1 MSCRKVTGC
10 ELSVNDGGV
19 GGEWGVGRRVAGGA
33 PTAIKR
39 QIRTN
44 KRPIHE
50 GGRVQLEQMGV
61 GVGRT
66 GRKSGSDGVGMVI
79 SSRRHSGPAR
89 PRRHQSGSGM
99 SARSFERF
107 VSRLQNNTAADKQ

>member
-1 MSCRKVTGC
+1 MSGSKVTGC
-10 ELSVNDGGV
+10 ELSMNDGGV
-19 GGEWGVGRRVAGGA
+19 GGEWGWVRRVAGGA

-61 GVGRT
+61 GGGAGWGRV
-66 GRKSGSDGVGMVI
+66 DGQKERE
-79 SSRRHSGPAR
+79 RR
-89 PRRHQSGSGM
+89 RRNG
-99 SARSFERF
+99 
-107 VSRLQNNTAADKQ
+107 N